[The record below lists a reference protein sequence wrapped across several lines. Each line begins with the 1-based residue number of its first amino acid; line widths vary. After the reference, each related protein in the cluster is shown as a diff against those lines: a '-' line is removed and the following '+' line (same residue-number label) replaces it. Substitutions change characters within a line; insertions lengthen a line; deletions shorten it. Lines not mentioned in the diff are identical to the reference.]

1 MNFDSVNFVRF
12 LSAGGSLTRIS
23 AASSD
28 ARRRKQPRITDL
40 GQLQNFAILSGGK
53 THETTTKTPELRRAI
68 SIRNDIYDDET
79 TPTVENLKR
88 LRALR
93 GELAHFCWNGTTA
106 KLFHF
111 LRVRQVRP

>member
-23 AASSD
+23 AASS
-28 ARRRKQPRITDL
+28 ATRRRKQPRITDL

-53 THETTTKTPELRRAI
+53 TRASAVKTPELRRAT
-68 SIRNDIYDDET
+68 SIQNDIYDEET
-79 TPTVENLKR
+79 IPTVENLKR
-88 LRALR
+88 LRALH
-93 GELAHFCWNGTTA
+93 GDLARFCWNATTA
-106 KLFHF
+106 RLFHF